1 MCRCF
6 KNTQTTSVCLLYFC
20 ISYSSIA
27 LFLLIHVNYN
37 ANSAI
42 ALLLV
47 PPLPLLLLL
56 LVNHNAQIEPQ
67 KEEFIQ
73 PHNLNE
79 MIIDLRSPPKTVSE
93 IQEEEEYQEFHIKPL
108 NEVFILAKYGTRM
121 DLKSPPK
128 TQYEIE
134 DEKSTTELY
143 I

>member
-1 MCRCF
+1 MGRCF
-6 KNTQTTSVCLLYFC
+6 KNTQATSVCLLYFC

-27 LFLLIHVNYN
+27 LFLVIHVNYN

-56 LVNHNAQIEPQ
+56 LVNHNSRIEPQ
-67 KEEFIQ
+67 KEEFIH
-73 PHNLNE
+73 PHDLNE

-93 IQEEEEYQEFHIKPL
+93 IQEEQEFQVMPR
-108 NEVFILAKYGTRM
+108 NEVFILAKYGTLM

-134 DEKSTTELY
+134 DEISITASELY